1 MKRTELIL
9 SGMSIAVFALYLL
22 GGVGMSLFMML
33 VLSLLSVLFGYF
45 GFAHLN
51 GIRAT
56 GLFKKESYK
65 ETGLKDI
72 IVAIIGGAGIAL
84 IINSMLFAIMLW
96 HGSKLF
102 FITGFSLLS
111 FALLIVVVMNNI
123 RPLLKFCLVRR
134 GVIFLILG
142 VIFYLLPAY
151 TWFSIRYRSQ
161 PEYVEASVNYF
172 QNPTSENM
180 KELDRVR
187 EEMLIR
193 EYNKGKE

>member
-9 SGMSIAVFALYLL
+9 SGMSIAIFALYLL

-33 VLSLLSVLFGYF
+33 ILSLLSVLFGYF

-65 ETGLKDI
+65 ETRLKDI

-96 HGSKLF
+96 HGSALF
-102 FITGFSLLS
+102 FLTGFSLLS
-111 FALLIVVVMNNI
+111 FALLIVVVMKNI
-123 RPLLKFCLVRR
+123 RPTLKFRLVRR
-134 GVIFLILG
+134 GVAFLILG
-142 VIFYLLPAY
+142 VIFYLLPTY

-172 QNPTSENM
+172 TNPSIETAA
-180 KELDRVR
+180 ELDRVKEAMLER
-187 EEMLIR
+187 EIKKR
-193 EYNKGKE
+193 EK

>member
-9 SGMSIAVFALYLL
+9 SGMSVAVFALYLL

-33 VLSLLSVLFGYF
+33 VLSLLSVLYGYF

-51 GIRAT
+51 GVRMM

-65 ETGLKDI
+65 DMKTKDI

-102 FITGFSLLS
+102 FLTGFSLLS
-111 FALLIVVVMNNI
+111 FALLIVVVMKNI
-123 RPLLKFCLVRR
+123 RQTLKFRLARR
-134 GVIFLILG
+134 GVVILILG
-142 VIFYLLPAY
+142 AVFYLLPTH

-172 QNPTSENM
+172 QNPSPENM
-180 KELDRVR
+180 KELNRVK
-187 EEMLIR
+187 EEMIAR
-193 EYNKGKE
+193 EITKRGK

>member
-33 VLSLLSVLFGYF
+33 VLSLLSVLYGYF

-51 GIRAT
+51 GIRAV

-65 ETGLKDI
+65 DTRLTDI
-72 IVAIIGGAGIAL
+72 ILAIIGGAGIAL

-96 HGSKLF
+96 HGSALF
-102 FITGFSLLS
+102 FVYGFCLLTL
-111 FALLIVVVMNNI
+111 ALLVTGLMKNI
-123 RPLLKFCLVRR
+123 RPTLKMRLVQRS
-134 GVIFLILG
+134 VVFLVLG
-142 VIFYLLPAY
+142 VVFYLLPTH

-161 PEYVEASVNYF
+161 PEYVEATINYF
-172 QNPTSENM
+172 QNPSPENM

-193 EYNKGKE
+193 EYKKEKE